1 MKKQVVLRE
10 LRSGETYRV
19 TVPCIL
25 GRGKEADLDLPDPSV
40 SHRHALITGTEDQLW
55 IEDLLSRNGVFVN
68 QEQIPRRT
76 PLNPGDVI
84 QLGTTQLA
92 FLPTEGDEVSE
103 QTVILHSLQPRIES
117 QLDRQ
122 KLKLVYE
129 ITKELAE
136 TQSLASLGR
145 KLFTRF
151 KEVFNQD
158 RGYLALFQ
166 EDGTLEPIMVDPP
179 MGRVPLS
186 RSIINR
192 LFRNGESFLLADALD
207 ESSLSGE
214 KSVIALKIRSALCVP
229 MVYHSQIYGLFYL
242 DRNVPGAYC
251 QDDLDFLRTVSS
263 ILAPLIENARL
274 WSELKGHYANVTET
288 LRETQARLIEM
299 ERSAAYARLA
309 QAMAHEIR
317 NPLVVI
323 GGLVRRMVGK
333 EPEGPDAIKLKAVME
348 SVERI
353 ETVLK
358 EVDGFVR
365 LPAPEKRLERVDG
378 IIQESIGA
386 YEQHWREHRMR
397 PQLEVN
403 TPHVM
408 VPLDRDLFKK
418 ALLMIFREILSSVP
432 TESELKIF
440 VQHSGDDVE
449 VLFGKT
455 DAEAAVCTCGLFDP
469 ELRDKPWSLGLFL
482 NIAHKIISDH
492 DGKLLLD
499 ADAHSPFPLVVKLPR
514 LIKA

>member
-1 MKKQVVLRE
+1 MQKKMALRE
-10 LRSGETYRV
+10 LRSGKTYQV
-19 TVPCIL
+19 TVPCVL
-25 GRGKEADLDLPDPSV
+25 GRGKEADLVFPDPSI

-55 IEDLLSRNGVFVN
+55 IEDLRSRNGVFVN
-68 QEQIPRRT
+68 QEKIPRRA

-92 FLPTEGDEVSE
+92 FLPVEGEEVSE
-103 QTVILHSLQPRIES
+103 QTVILHSLQPRTES

-122 KLKLVYE
+122 KLRLVYE

-136 TQSLASLGR
+136 SQSLASLGR
-145 KLFTRF
+145 KLFSRF

-179 MGRVPLS
+179 MGTVPLS
-186 RSIINR
+186 RSVINR

-207 ESSLSGE
+207 ELSLSE
-214 KSVIALKIRSALCVP
+214 EASVLALKIRSAMCAP
-229 MVYHSQIYGLFYL
+229 MVYHNQIYGLFYL
-242 DRNVPGAYC
+242 DRNVPGAYG

-274 WSELKGHYANVTET
+274 WSELNSHYANVTET

-309 QAMAHEIR
+309 QSMAHEIR

-323 GGLVRRMVGK
+323 GGLVRRMAEK
-333 EPEGPDAIKLKAVME
+333 EPEGPEAAKLKAVME

-365 LPAPEKRLERVDG
+365 FPAPEKRLERVDS
-378 IIQESIGA
+378 IIRESIGA
-386 YEQHWREHRMR
+386 YEQHWREHHIR
-397 PQLEVN
+397 PHLEVN

-408 VPLDRDLFKK
+408 APLDRDLFTK
-418 ALLMIFREILSSVP
+418 ALFMIFKEILSSVP
-432 TESELKIF
+432 PESELRI
-440 VQHSGDDVE
+440 VIEHSGDDVE
-449 VLFGKT
+449 VLFGET
-455 DAEAAVCTCGLFDP
+455 GGAAARCSHDLFDP

-492 DGKLLLD
+492 GGKLLLD
-499 ADAHSPFPLVVKLPR
+499 ADARSAIPLVVKLPR